1 MISNSANIIFEHL
14 DKEVFPTEVA
24 AVYQLIKEYAHRV
37 QFVKDHNGVHNVLFL
52 STADSA
58 KSIFEFPYFSAYQF
72 DRDIPPTIQNTVL
85 EYAPEDIYTSTKN
98 FLETTDSTLYVGIG
112 FPECFVTNEDYFEIL
127 YLMEDTKC
135 NVVDAFV
142 SLRRFPEWYSEEA
155 EFPFYILK
163 EKEYLNQMQ
172 VVEKNYLLTLKQH
185 YLLEMNR
192 AVETN
197 NEKLF
202 TEVCEEIKN
211 ITNQIAEIS

>member
-14 DKEVFPTEVA
+14 DKETFPTEVSV
-24 AVYQLIKEYAHRV
+24 VYKLIKEYAHRV

-58 KSIFEFPYFSAYQF
+58 KSIFEYPYFSAYQI
-72 DRDIPPTIQNTVL
+72 DRDIPATIQNTVL
-85 EYAPEDIYTSTKN
+85 EYTPEGIYSSTKD
-98 FLETTDSTLYVGIG
+98 FLETTDSILYVGIG
-112 FPECFVTNEDYFEIL
+112 FPECFVTNDDYFEIL

-155 EFPFYILK
+155 EFPIYILK
-163 EKEYLNQMQ
+163 EKEYLKEMQ
-172 VVEKNYLLTLKQH
+172 LVEKNYLLNLKH
-185 YLLEMNR
+185 KYFLEMNR

-202 TEVCEEIKN
+202 NEICEDIHK
-211 ITNQIAEIS
+211 ITDQIAELT